1 MTRSHSPEFCQIS
14 LCHSAYPELFAL
26 VGATVPDLRGLFL
39 RGQGGNAAALG
50 NVQQDAGKEFSGSF
64 LLTSGGPATTSGGFT
79 QRYVG
84 GRGDDTNGKYGFT
97 EISFSGAG
105 AWGAEHVADEFRP
118 INRAV
123 RYLIRAA
130 A

>member
-1 MTRSHSPEFCQIS
+1 MTRSHSLEFCHIS
-14 LCHSAYPELFAL
+14 LCHFAYPVLFAL
-26 VGATVPDLRGLFL
+26 VGNQVPDLRGLFL
-39 RGQGGNAAALG
+39 RGSGGRSATLG
-50 NVQQDAGKEFSGSF
+50 VIQQDAGKEFSGSF

-118 INRAV
+118 VNCAV